1 MAEAAATAALLAQV
15 TRAITN
21 LTNAQVAAANA
32 AAAAPPVFPVAAP
45 FVPVAAPVVPV
56 AAPVVPVA
64 TVFALWPGLANNA
77 VIDYNTSDGRKICN
91 KAVEPLATKYDLN
104 TEGLQTFLA
113 KVSARARESNWDA
126 ILTIPDSLPTPV
138 DRNLIDADGTLS
150 LDDCKAYSLSY
161 INTQAR
167 TAQDSGMMFMFLQA
181 SLSDA
186 SNSIIL
192 INPAEYTVG
201 GQPSGPCFLKVI
213 IGKATV
219 DTIATVNVLLHS
231 ISRMVVKMSEFNSN
245 IKLSTIMLRTARIHS
260 RHEWSLFRS

>member
-1 MAEAAATAALLAQV
+1 MADAAATAALLAQV
-15 TRAITN
+15 TRAITK
-21 LTNAQVAAANA
+21 LTNAQVTAANA
-32 AAAAPPVFPVAAP
+32 AAAAP
-45 FVPVAAPVVPV
+45 PVVPV

-64 TVFALWPGLANNA
+64 TVFAFWPGLANNA
-77 VIDYNTSDGRKICN
+77 VIDYNTSDGRKIYN

-138 DRNLIDADGTLS
+138 DRNLIDAYGTLS
-150 LDDCKAYSLSY
+150 LDDCKAHALSY

-219 DTIATVNVLLHS
+219 DTIATVNVLRHS
-231 ISRMVVKMSEFNSN
+231 ISNLVVKMSQ
-245 IKLSTIMLRTARIHS
+245 ST
-260 RHEWSLFRS
+260 